1 MSGAS
6 YLSGP
11 LSSAV
16 HTPHSS
22 GRRRSSERLR
32 LRTFDGRIL
41 PAPTD
46 RWLGVPTDEEDDLL
60 ARAVPT
66 VLDVGCGPGRHVAAL
81 REGGIPAVGLELDER
96 LVRMARSRGV
106 DVLQGSIFAPLAEE
120 GPWGSALL
128 LDGNI
133 GLGADP
139 VRLVNRVAS
148 LVEPGGSILAEL
160 SPPATRCEEVMVR
173 IEDDGTAG
181 PWFALGVVGVDA
193 LDELVRRAGVD
204 VVDCWGSGQRW
215 FAELR
220 VRGRLVKAE
229 PCGEGRTGKE
239 MLM

>member
-6 YLSGP
+6 YLPGP
-11 LSSAV
+11 SVPVSSAV
-16 HTPHSS
+16 HRPHSS
-22 GRRRSSERLR
+22 GRRRSSERLN
-32 LRTFDGRIL
+32 LRTFDGRVL

-46 RWLGVPTDEEDDLL
+46 RWLGVPTDEEEDLL

-81 REGGIPAVGLELDER
+81 QERGIPALGLELDER
-96 LVRMARSRGV
+96 LVRMARGRGV

-160 SPPATRCEEVMVR
+160 SPPATPCEDIMVR

-181 PWFALGVVGVDA
+181 PWFSLGVVGVDA
-193 LDELVRRAGVD
+193 LDDLARRAGVD
-204 VVDCWGSGQRW
+204 VVDCWGSRQRW
-215 FAELR
+215 FAEMR
-220 VRGRLVKAE
+220 VPR
-229 PCGEGRTGKE
+229 PSGEGRTGRE